1 MNGRISRLLRKQSS
15 FNPNAARDSSEY
27 TEKKF
32 NKMEINAQGLAV
44 PVVMITRSLAHD
56 SARKKYQDLKELYR
70 LAKV

>member
-1 MNGRISRLLRKQSS
+1 MNGRISRLLRKQSG
-15 FNPNAARDSSEY
+15 FNPNAARGSSEY

-32 NKMEINAQGLAV
+32 NKMTLNAQGV

-56 SARKKYQDLKELYR
+56 SARKKYQDLKELYL